1 MRYVEIEI
9 QLSGFESAEQVRGF
23 VEETIRNGKRVVGVE
38 EQIWVAG
45 ENQRLR
51 IREFQ
56 VAVRQQKEV
65 PPQQGNKV
73 FSLIEEN

>member
-38 EQIWVAG
+38 EQIWTVG

-51 IREFQ
+51 VREFQ
-56 VAVRQQKEV
+56 VAVGQQKEV
-65 PPQQGNKV
+65 PPQQGNQV
-73 FSLIEEN
+73 FSIIEEN